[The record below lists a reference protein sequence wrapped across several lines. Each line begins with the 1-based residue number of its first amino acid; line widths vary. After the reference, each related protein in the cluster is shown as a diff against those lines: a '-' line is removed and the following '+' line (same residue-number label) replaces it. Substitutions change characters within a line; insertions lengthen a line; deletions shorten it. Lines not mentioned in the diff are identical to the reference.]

1 MHNCI
6 RLSDISKLL
15 IYENW
20 DCRDDNTFSI
30 ISIIIC
36 NTCYRNWE
44 EIEIWLSRFL
54 FNISIILAYPWNI
67 WIFTIREFTIH
78 VICKR
83 NFFQIFKNHSTFIS
97 YFPPLHFKVRTWRT
111 TMWWNQI
118 NGLLWQMNFSISV
131 VYVLL
136 LKLYFDDYHLNL
148 TFSLCLS
155 LKGGE
160 ESNRK

>member
-1 MHNCI
+1 MKI
-6 RLSDISKLL
+6 ETAEMIIL
-15 IYENW
+15 
-20 DCRDDNTFSI
+20 SI

-36 NTCYRNWE
+36 NTCYRNWD
-44 EIEIWLSRFL
+44 EIPLQHKNNFS
-54 FNISIILAYPWNI
+54 ISMKYLN
-67 WIFTIREFTIH
+67 FTIREFIIH

-83 NFFQIFKNHSTFIS
+83 NFFQIFNNHGTFIS
-97 YFPPLHFKVRTWRT
+97 CFPPLHFKVRTWRT

-160 ESNRK
+160 ESNRN

>member
-1 MHNCI
+1 MHTIIGHFQIVNI
-6 RLSDISKLL
+6 WKLRLQR
-15 IYENW
+15 
-20 DCRDDNTFSI
+20 CNTFSI

-44 EIEIWLSRFL
+44 EKIARNVVYKIPLQHKQNF
-54 FNISIILAYPWNI
+54 SILMQYL
-67 WIFTIREFTIH
+67 IFTIRELTIH

-83 NFFQIFKNHSTFIS
+83 NFFQIFNNYSTFIS

-160 ESNRK
+160 ESNRN

>member
-1 MHNCI
+1 MHGKGTQVSLVFPLFL
-6 RLSDISKLL
+6 LSYVILV
-15 IYENW
+15 I
-20 DCRDDNTFSI
+20 
-30 ISIIIC
+30 
-36 NTCYRNWE
+36 
-44 EIEIWLSRFL
+44 EIEKKKYFSLNRNMVSKIPLQHKYNFCIPMKYL
-54 FNISIILAYPWNI
+54 N
-67 WIFTIREFTIH
+67 FTIREFTIH

-83 NFFQIFKNHSTFIS
+83 NFFQIFNNHSTFIS
-97 YFPPLHFKVRTWRT
+97 YFPPLHFKVGTWRK